1 MTDQLKELRVSNDAM
16 NDSVE
21 LRRRIADEGYLFFKR
36 LQPPDKL
43 LALRREMLTVMQQ
56 GGWLVPG
63 TDPLQGIANIS
74 AQCTEGDLAYTDVY
88 HEVYKLESFHRS
100 AHWPE
105 VLDMVAK
112 IMGRPVMPHPQ
123 KIARLW
129 FPKYTEHTTPIH
141 QDFVHFQGNFETLTC
156 WAPVGDCPIE
166 LGGLAVLPGSHKVN
180 QVLDHHFSLGAGG
193 LYVNVPE
200 QAQRHTELDVA
211 WHSTNYEIGDTLIFP
226 ALMIH
231 KALPNYTEDRLRVS
245 LDNRY
250 QAIGDPIA
258 EHMLQP
264 HLISTHPLTWE
275 EVYRNWHSDDLK
287 YYWQQYANPVVPR
300 DMSYAEKGFAEAVE
314 LARRGD
320 PRAQLAMKRM
330 VKRDPDSPSG
340 QIARQV
346 LTEVGMEEDV
356 PFSSARRTIRAD
368 TAC

>member
-1 MTDQLKELRVSNDAM
+1 MNEQLKELRISNDAI
-16 NDSVE
+16 NDSQE

-43 LALRREMLTVMQQ
+43 RALRREMLTVMQQ
-56 GGWLVPG
+56 GGWLVHD
-63 TDPLQGIANIS
+63 TDPLDGIANIA
-74 AQCTEGDLAYTDVY
+74 AQCTEGDLGYTDVY

-105 VLDMVAK
+105 VMDMVAK
-112 IMGRPVMPHPQ
+112 IMGRPIMPHPQ

-166 LGGLAVLPGSHKVN
+166 LGGLAVLPGSHKVK

-193 LYVNVPE
+193 LYVNTHE
-200 QAQRHTELDVA
+200 QAQLHKELDVP
-211 WHSTNYEIGDTLIFP
+211 WHTTNYEIGDTLIFP
-226 ALMIH
+226 ALTIH
-231 KALPNYTEDRLRVS
+231 KALPNYTEDKLRVS

-264 HLISTHPLTWE
+264 HLNLFTPLTWE
-275 EVYRNWHSDDLK
+275 QVYRNWQTDDLK
-287 YYWQQYANPVVPR
+287 YYWRQYANPVVPR

-314 LARRGD
+314 LARKGD
-320 PRAQLAMKRM
+320 PRAQLQLKRI
-330 VKRDPDSPSG
+330 VKRDPNSPAG
-340 QIARQV
+340 QTARQA
-346 LTEVGMEEDV
+346 LAEIGANDE
-356 PFSSARRTIRAD
+356 S
-368 TAC
+368 